1 MTIKKMCLIG
11 GVFIAL
17 ISGQAAL
24 AQDDVSCADI
34 DWSSVVTDQVPNVAD
49 ACDDVVVK
57 NGKMFAR
64 VKVELQRVRGRT
76 LTFKLINKD
85 GSSGGSYT
93 QTVAPEWRAN
103 IGGTKYRPQDL
114 ARGQQLNVYLPHD
127 RWAIIHEDED
137 GPDVIDAVV
146 VTAAPML
153 PKTASPLPLIGLL
166 GAGFLALA
174 TGLGALRRRKA

>member
-1 MTIKKMCLIG
+1 MTIKKMFLVG
-11 GVFIAL
+11 GVFVAMV
-17 ISGQAAL
+17 SGPTAF
-24 AQDDVSCADI
+24 AQDDLSCSDI
-34 DWSSVVTDQVPNVAD
+34 DWSSAVTDQVPNVAA
-49 ACDDVVVK
+49 ACDEVVVK

-93 QTVAPEWRAN
+93 QKVEPEWRAN
-103 IGGTKYRPQDL
+103 IDGTKYRPREL
-114 ARGQQLNVYLPHD
+114 SRGQQLNIYLPHD

-153 PKTASPLPLIGLL
+153 PKTASPLPLIGLF
-166 GAGFLALA
+166 GAGFVALA
-174 TGLGALRRRKA
+174 AGMGALRRRRS